1 MTEDYVIEAPGE
13 EPLGIYNLPETEEA
27 QIFECSYKFVE
38 CRQHDHLTCL
48 WDGQTREVENANYL
62 RERYYPRG
70 FAPVDPGS
78 PLARK
83 PELTTPMA
91 STIVLRNTGLLLGTD
106 PRIEM
111 AVDEDSQALMRTVY
125 GYGGLKNPFAHAR
138 NMAGGGGAAVL
149 IPGIIG
155 GRPNLTIGRP
165 SEFKVLKWSDTEP
178 WQPARIIQQT
188 LVPRTV
194 RDPRGNRSVKM
205 FWLTTEWNQQE
216 RLQYKLV
223 PEDCDEDV
231 ELQLDPAVPVVKH
244 GVPGRC
250 PVTWYKNTESNWI
263 YGLTDFAGLEPRFDA
278 TDRLGTHLY
287 TAIGKNCDPTVFQA
301 DDEGTRRRH
310 LISKRGRG
318 VIAQLS
324 EKGRLGALEIA
335 GTSLEVTY
343 KFWRSLM
350 DDTYATADCVRV
362 TPDTAGAFRTGEA
375 IRLLWRSSEVRVGW
389 LWSPLADAV
398 RRVLECYYAMAET
411 FGVSSIERPKAG
423 TIILPSKV
431 VQPERPKPPAPPPPP
446 PPEVGPDG
454 EVIPPAP
461 PRPVPAL
468 APPVDDKPKPKLQ
481 PHKVGAY
488 GYIDVQPGSYFAKT
502 PAEKQAELAS
512 VQLAAGGCPVISQET
527 AVEEAANSLG
537 RDPDDELRRVHEEA
551 DRSIDAFGGGGQAL
565 AAAGKQ
571 AGEDAADD
579 KARAQKPKDK
589 AAGEG
594 DDEADSGD
602 E

>member
-1 MTEDYVIEAPGE
+1 VADDYTIEAPGD
-13 EPLGIYNLPETEEA
+13 EPLQIYNLPETEEA
-27 QIFECSYKFVE
+27 QIFEASYKFVE
-38 CRQHDHLTCL
+38 GRQHDHLTCL

-70 FAPVDPGS
+70 FQPVDPGS

-111 AVDEDSQALMRTVY
+111 VVDEDSQALMRTIY
-125 GYGGLKNPFAHAR
+125 SYGGLKNPFAHAR

-165 SEFKVLKWSDTEP
+165 SEFRVLKWSDTEP
-178 WQPARIIQQT
+178 WQPARIIQQV
-188 LVPRTV
+188 LVPRVV
-194 RDPRGNRSVKM
+194 RDRSGKRSVKQ
-205 FWLTTEWNQQE
+205 FWQTTEWNQAE
-216 RLQYKLV
+216 RLTYKLV
-223 PEDCDEDV
+223 PEDCDEDT
-231 ELQLDPAVPVVKH
+231 ELVLDPAVPAIKH
-244 GVPGRC
+244 GVAGRC
-250 PVTWYKNTESNWI
+250 PVTWYKNSESNWL
-263 YGLTDFAGLEPRFDA
+263 YGMTDFAGLEPRFDA

-287 TAIGKNCDPTVFQA
+287 TAIGKNCDPTVYQA

-324 EKGRLGALEIA
+324 EKGKLGALEIA
-335 GTSLEVTY
+335 GTSLETTY

-389 LWSPLADAV
+389 LWSPLADAI

-411 FGVSSIERPKAG
+411 YGISALEN
-423 TIILPSKV
+423 
-431 VQPERPKPPAPPPPP
+431 PEK
-446 PPEVGPDG
+446 
-454 EVIPPAP
+454 
-461 PRPVPAL
+461 
-468 APPVDDKPKPKLQ
+468 
-481 PHKVGAY
+481 
-488 GYIDVQPGSYFAKT
+488 GS
-502 PAEKQAELAS
+502 
-512 VQLAAGGCPVISQET
+512 GW
-527 AVEEAANSLG
+527 
-537 RDPDDELRRVHEEA
+537 
-551 DRSIDAFGGGGQAL
+551 
-565 AAAGKQ
+565 
-571 AGEDAADD
+571 
-579 KARAQKPKDK
+579 
-589 AAGEG
+589 
-594 DDEADSGD
+594 
-602 E
+602 